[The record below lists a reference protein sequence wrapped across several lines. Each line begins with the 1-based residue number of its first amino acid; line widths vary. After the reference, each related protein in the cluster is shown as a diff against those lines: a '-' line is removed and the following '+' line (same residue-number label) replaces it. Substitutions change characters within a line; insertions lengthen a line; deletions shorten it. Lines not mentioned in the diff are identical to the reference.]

1 MPEEIMREFSG
12 VMTEDGLQRDVLR
25 VNDLYLV
32 QLSKETSQNV
42 PNCYVCFIVVFFLFQ
57 IKNISKLAEVS
68 KNNALQLSEK
78 LRNMKNQ
85 SESEEE
91 KMNLLIKKLKMFLL
105 EDNTPPEDIER
116 FANRVLDIHLP
127 VTSQNLTHEFDK
139 IRKLLQLCEDYRTE
153 ENRLHKAAD
162 GARKVLVKAKAAE

>member
-1 MPEEIMREFSG
+1 MNLLFNYVDFYYIFS
-12 VMTEDGLQRDVLR
+12 
-25 VNDLYLV
+25 DLYLV

-42 PNCYVCFIVVFFLFQ
+42 PNCYVYLIVVFFLFQ

-68 KNNALQLSEK
+68 RNNALQLSEK

-105 EDNTPPEDIER
+105 GNFFLNIRTSFRPSPTLPPLLSPHPPPPPS
-116 FANRVLDIHLP
+116 FSSFFNVYSN
-127 VTSQNLTHEFDK
+127 VTTNS
-139 IRKLLQLCEDYRTE
+139 KL
-153 ENRLHKAAD
+153 H
-162 GARKVLVKAKAAE
+162 